1 MPKVYISERQRT
13 TESYKRRIKALIK
26 AKMVEHDVKQ
36 RDVAEKLGITQ
47 GAVSQT
53 IRNGSLSIIQLIQ
66 LDGLL
71 QFTDTDI
78 SRLFQRRIGNGIE
91 M

>member
-1 MPKVYISERQRT
+1 MPKVYISERQRK

-26 AKMVEHDVKQ
+26 AKM
-36 RDVAEKLGITQ
+36 AETGISQGEIAERLG
-47 GAVSQT
+47 VSQQS
-53 IRNGSLSIIQLIQ
+53 ISYSLNHGSLSIIQLIQ

-71 QFTDTDI
+71 RFTDADI